1 MFANFCT
8 DFELELDYPIIRN
21 KLRVE
26 SLWSPSYFAESC
38 GSTPISVIYK
48 YI

>member
-1 MFANFCT
+1 MFANACT

-26 SLWSPSYFAESC
+26 SLWSSSFSA
-38 GSTPISVIYK
+38 GSRGGAPISVIYK